1 MSQEILQAFLEK
13 VRRDAAIQ
21 ARFQEVKCESCVVAL
36 AQESDF
42 VFDEDAVAEL
52 LNGQSLDALKAVVA
66 GAGAD
71 GSSEGSIWPMPRF
84 E

>member
-13 VRRDAAIQ
+13 VRGDAAIQ
-21 ARFQEVKCESCVVAL
+21 ARFQDAKCESCVVAL

-71 GSSEGSIWPMPRF
+71 GSSEGSIWPLPRF